1 MDIPA
6 HPAGLDRDFGWLRT
20 RRSVASF
27 PKPLIVRLFALIL
40 LLIPKMLFTAE
51 EPGMVALPGGEF
63 LMGSDAPFSLPNE
76 RPAHRVRVS
85 PFLLDTHPVTNADF
99 ARIVAATGYITVAE
113 RPVDWEELKKQ
124 APPGTPKPPAELLP
138 PGSMVFRPTPGPV
151 DLRNMA
157 QWWQWVPGA
166 NWRNPEGPGSGMEGK
181 ENARYPWGDEE
192 RPEGRW
198 MANRWTGNFPYQN
211 TAEDGFV
218 GVASVGSF
226 PPNAFGLYD
235 MAGNMGNWCADIYYG
250 AVYAQRAS
258 DGTCCDPTSLLAEEP
273 ELPLPGDPSPVEIPG
288 PLRRVSKGGSYLCA
302 PDYCKSYRPLARR
315 GMTPD
320 SSTNHLGFRCA
331 KSLPS
336 VP

>member
-1 MDIPA
+1 M
-6 HPAGLDRDFGWLRT
+6 
-20 RRSVASF
+20 
-27 PKPLIVRLFALIL
+27 LFA
-40 LLIPKMLFTAE
+40 AE

-63 LMGSDAPFSLPNE
+63 LMGSDAPYALPNE

-99 ARIVAATGYITVAE
+99 ARFVAATGYKTVAE

-124 APPGTPKPPAELLP
+124 VLPGTPKPPAELLQ
-138 PGSMVFRPTPGPV
+138 PGSMVFRPTEGPV

-166 NWRNPEGPGSGMEGK
+166 NWQHPEGPGSGIEGKENHPVVHIAFADAEAYAKWVGKRLPTEAEWEYAARGGK

-192 RPEGRW
+192 RPKGRW
-198 MANRWTGNFPYQN
+198 MANRWTGNFPYHN

-218 GVASVGSF
+218 GIAPVGSF

-235 MAGNMGNWCADIYYG
+235 MAGNVWNWCADIYHG
-250 AVYAQRAS
+250 AAYAERAS
-258 DGTCCDPTSLLAEEP
+258 NGACCDPTGPTAEDP
-273 ELPLPGDPSPVEIPG
+273 ELPLRGDPSPVKVPG
-288 PLRRVSKGGSYLCA
+288 TLRRVTKGGSYLCA
-302 PDYCKSYRPLARR
+302 PDYCESYRPSARR